1 MCNPAVAFAALFA
14 VKTAAELQAQR
25 DATQF
30 ENSARRQNYEQ
41 AKQISERDLRSQYV
55 AENRRMQEEATAAS
69 IEQQRIDR
77 DLNMVIA
84 EAYVEDDAGEAIS
97 AQYLM
102 QNYLDSYSGFT
113 DAATAQHQINTRA
126 KHGRERTAQRAAS
139 HRALSA
145 WKPQLPLLSQG
156 MTWLSILASAGEGY
170 VMGSTMG
177 GGTDVAAGTPGAATA
192 GGTGAA
198 GSTATAGGG
207 TIAGSSS
214 IAQTTFR
221 ESLKFQPNFFDTSR
235 LYIA

>member
-1 MCNPAVAFAALFA
+1 
-14 VKTAAELQAQR
+14 
-25 DATQF
+25 
-30 ENSARRQNYEQ
+30 
-41 AKQISERDLRSQYV
+41 
-55 AENRRMQEEATAAS
+55 
-69 IEQQRIDR
+69 
-77 DLNMVIA
+77 
-84 EAYVEDDAGEAIS
+84 
-97 AQYLM
+97 M

-145 WKPQLPLLSQG
+145 WKPQLPLVSQG
-156 MTWLSILASAGEGY
+156 MTWLSILASAGQGY
-170 VMGSTMG
+170 MMGSTMG
-177 GGTDVAAGTPGAATA
+177 GGTDVTAGTPGAATA

-198 GSTATAGGG
+198 GSTAGGG
-207 TIAGSSS
+207 TIAGLQGSSS